1 MHAPRARLYI
11 SNNAF
16 RLVAKPGALSG
27 RSGVAIFAR
36 GTGAKRSQE
45 IISIDTCAVAI
56 VPAKLNRIVAHRP
69 DLLEFRPGHG
79 NKSSL

>member
-1 MHAPRARLYI
+1 MLLGWWR
-11 SNNAF
+11 
-16 RLVAKPGALSG
+16 KPGVLSG

-36 GTGAKRSQE
+36 GTGAKSSQE

-56 VPAKLNRIVAHRP
+56 VPAKLNRIVAHGS
-69 DLLEFRPGHG
+69 DLLEFRPWHG